1 MTADNMIKEIETI
14 ENIRYKLSCLF
25 TRNKFTANNKISTT
39 EYTAHKDNKHY
50 MINVN
55 SDASYTCIITS
66 NVVEF
71 EQAHELEQRERVLEM
86 SGPEYNPTNKNK

>member
-25 TRNKFTANNKISTT
+25 ASNKFTANNKISTT

-50 MINVN
+50 MFNVN
-55 SDASYTCIITS
+55 SDASYTCKITS

-71 EQAHELEQRERVLEM
+71 EQHGAADTILSAVSKFMRVFENA
-86 SGPEYNPTNKNK
+86 S